1 MVGRTLKTDNQS
13 INSSKMSASQRGR
26 KIKPIDTKIDRSIL
40 IRNTDLSL
48 AKHNE
53 TGVGV

>member
-1 MVGRTLKTDNQS
+1 MVDRTLKTDNQS

-26 KIKPIDTKIDRSIL
+26 KTKPIDTKIDRSIL